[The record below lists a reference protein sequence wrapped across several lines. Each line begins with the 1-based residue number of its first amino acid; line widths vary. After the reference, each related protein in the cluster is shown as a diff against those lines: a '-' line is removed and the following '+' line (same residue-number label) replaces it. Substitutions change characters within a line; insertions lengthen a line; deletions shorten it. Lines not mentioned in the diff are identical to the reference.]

1 VSHDPK
7 TAGAKPLGGP
17 EPLLAMVAAQKR
29 GEAIGVWSV
38 CSAHPAVLETAL
50 ELARERDLSV
60 LVEAT
65 SNQVNQ
71 DGGYTGATPAAFAA
85 TLARAAETAG
95 VPTRHV
101 IFGGDHLG
109 PHPWQSRPAAEA
121 MAKAGEM
128 VRQYVRAGAAKIHLD
143 ASMRLAD
150 DPAGA
155 LDPTTA
161 AERTAELCRAAED
174 ARRAGSAGPV
184 YVIGTEVPVPGGER
198 EADPGLQVTSV
209 DDAAHTLEL
218 TKTAFRAR
226 GLESAW
232 GRVVGLVVQ
241 PGVEFGDEQV
251 HDYDPRAARDLA
263 RFVESVPGV
272 VYEAHST
279 DYQRESGLRGL
290 VRDHFAILKVGP
302 WLTFAFREAVFALAA
317 VEREWLGGRSG
328 VPLSRLPEVVDE
340 VMRADP
346 VHWKGY
352 YSGDEVRLRLARAFS
367 LSDRIRYYWP
377 RPEVQA
383 ALRRLL
389 ANLEAHPP
397 SPTLLSQYLP
407 GAFRAV
413 REGRIPNR
421 PRDLARWRVHEVMEL
436 YARACGAPGREG

>member
-1 VSHDPK
+1 VSLDPK
-7 TAGAKPLGGP
+7 TAGAGPLGGP
-17 EPLLAMVAAQKR
+17 EALLAMVAAQKK
-29 GEAIGVWSV
+29 GEAVGVWSV
-38 CSAHPAVLETAL
+38 CSAHPAVLGTAL

-71 DGGYTGATPAAFAA
+71 DGGYTGATPADFAA
-85 TLARAAETAG
+85 TLGRAAETAG
-95 VPTRHV
+95 IPTRRV
-101 IFGGDHLG
+101 VFGGDHLG

-150 DPAGA
+150 DPGGA
-155 LDPTTA
+155 LDPATA
-161 AERTAELCRAAED
+161 AGRTAELCQAAED
-174 ARRAGSAGPV
+174 ARRAEGEGPV

-198 EADPGLQVTSV
+198 DKAPGLQVTAV
-209 DDAAHTLEL
+209 DDAAHTLEV
-218 TKTAFRAR
+218 TRAAFCAR

-251 HDYDPRAARDLA
+251 HDYDPGAARDLA
-263 RFVESVPGV
+263 RFIEAVPGI

-290 VRDHFAILKVGP
+290 VSDHFAILKVGP

-352 YSGDEVRLRLARAFS
+352 YSGDEVQLRLARAFS
-367 LSDRIRYYWP
+367 LSDRVRYYWP

-389 ANLEAHPP
+389 TNLEAHPP

-407 GAFRAV
+407 GAFRAA
-413 REGRIPNR
+413 REGRIPSR
-421 PRDLARWRVHEVMEL
+421 PRDLARWRVREVMEL
-436 YARACGAPGREG
+436 YARACGTPGREG